1 MSKRTDS
8 KGKATN
14 QLQRHPGQKK
24 AEKIFLIVVEG
35 EKTEYNYLCALR
47 KDLNLTATKL
57 EIVRGSGG
65 DPLVVV
71 SKAYDLI
78 QKNKED
84 NKTKR
89 KPKYDQIFCIFDE
102 DGKKD
107 KFQEACKKIESI
119 EKCEAIIS
127 IPCFELWFLLH
138 YCYTTSPFQN
148 CSELIKR
155 LESEKRNAG
164 VLQKK
169 ESYDKSN
176 PNWYEVLK
184 PKINDALANS
194 KRLAEQNEENDGYGN
209 PSTNIHELVE
219 KLLKN

>member
-1 MSKRTDS
+1 MSKKS
-8 KGKATN
+8 APKGKATN
-14 QLQRHPGQKK
+14 KLQRYPGDKK

-47 KDLNLTATKL
+47 KDLNLTAIKL
-57 EIVRGSGG
+57 EIVPGSGG

-71 SKAYDLI
+71 HKARKLI
-78 QKNKED
+78 EQNNKD

-89 KPKYDQIFCIFDE
+89 NPKYDQIFCVFDE
-102 DGKKD
+102 DGKPE
-107 KFQEACKKIESI
+107 KFQEACQMIKGIEN
-119 EKCEAIIS
+119 CQAIIS

-138 YCYTTSPFQN
+138 YCYTTSPFQD
-148 CSELIKR
+148 CSELIRR
-155 LESEKRNAG
+155 LESEKIKAG

-184 PKINDALANS
+184 PKIKDALANS
-194 KRLAEQNEENDGYGN
+194 KKLTEQNKENDRYSN
-209 PSTNIHELVE
+209 PYTNVHELVE
-219 KLLKN
+219 KLFPN